1 LLETLLT
8 GMIIGLS
15 VAAPVGPT
23 SIELIKRGLRRGF
36 GDAWLVGLGAA
47 TADTTYLILATLG
60 VAPLI
65 TKFPAV
71 KLAMWLFGFL
81 VLGYLGWSGIK
92 DFRRGNTP
100 DLEAG
105 AATRTDRNS
114 YLFGLAITLTN
125 PMTIAM
131 WLSIAGGVLST
142 GVAGGAGSG
151 AGTSAFAF
159 VSGAAIGGVGWFTFL
174 AYLAGIGRK
183 YLKPEMFRYIAGIAG
198 VILILFAVRF
208 GFRAVTDI
216 AGMFR

>member
-1 LLETLLT
+1 MLETILT
-8 GMIIGLS
+8 GMVIGLS

-23 SIELIKRGLRRGF
+23 SIELIKRGLRSGF
-36 GDAWLVGLGAA
+36 GDAWMVGLGAA
-47 TADTTYLILATLG
+47 TADAAYLILATLG

-92 DFRRGNTP
+92 DFRRGSAP
-100 DLEAG
+100 DLETGG
-105 AATRTDRNS
+105 AARTDRSS

-125 PMTIAM
+125 PMTIAL

-151 AGTSAFAF
+151 AGASAAAF
-159 VSGAAIGGVGWFTFL
+159 VAGAALGGVGWFTFL
-174 AYLAGIGRK
+174 AYLASLGRK
-183 YLKPEMFRYIAGIAG
+183 YLKPGMFRYIAGIAG
-198 VILILFAVRF
+198 VILLLFAARF
-208 GFRAVTDI
+208 GFRAMTDI
-216 AGMFR
+216 AGMFQ